1 MTGSGDDRDDVW
13 EPFADDDGDRT
24 DGDSREHSKGSDSS
38 DGPPATG
45 SDDAMTDS
53 NHDPTRSDDATTDS
67 SSEAA
72 GPEGSNDAGPSAGD
86 DDGGGLKPP
95 SADPDDAPSPE
106 PAAESDDY
114 DNPVAWF
121 FGTDQ
126 AVVASVREVLS
137 SVAMV
142 GVVAVLLFAISG
154 LWPPLVAIES
164 GSMEPHMYK
173 GDLVFVVDNGRFAPD
188 GNHEGV
194 VTYRQG
200 NPELEGAGADDAL
213 EGYWSF
219 GNHGNVIVFEPDGQ
233 EGTPI
238 IHRAHIYV
246 EEDEN
251 WYDEAN
257 PEYIGSADSCEELT
271 NCPADYDGYIT
282 KGDNNPRYD
291 QVGPNPRSDV
301 VKPEWVQGVAKVR
314 VPWLGCI
321 RLQLS
326 GTPCF

>member
-1 MTGSGDDRDDVW
+1 MTGSGDDRDDVR
-13 EPFADDDGDRT
+13 EPFADDDDRT
-24 DGDSREHSKGSDSS
+24 EDDSRDHSTGSDSS
-38 DGPPATG
+38 DGPPGAESDAT
-45 SDDAMTDS
+45 TDS
-53 NHDPTRSDDATTDS
+53 SRDPPGSDDATTDS
-67 SSEAA
+67 NH
-72 GPEGSNDAGPSAGD
+72 EGTRSGESDDATASAESD
-86 DDGGGLKPP
+86 SMEKLTPP
-95 SADPDDAPSPE
+95 SADPDDPPSPE
-106 PAAESDDY
+106 PAAESEDY

-121 FGTDQ
+121 FGTDD
-126 AVVASVREVLS
+126 AVVAGVREVLT
-137 SVAMV
+137 SVVMV
-142 GVVAVLLFAISG
+142 GLVAGLLFGVSG

-164 GSMEPHMYK
+164 GSMEPHMFK

-188 GNHEGV
+188 GSHEGV

-200 NPELEGAGADDAL
+200 NPELEGTGANEAL

-219 GNHGNVIVFEPDGQ
+219 GNHGNVIIFEPNGRR
-233 EGTPI
+233 GTPI

-257 PEYIGSADSCEELT
+257 PEYVGNADSCEELR
-271 NCPADYDGYIT
+271 NCPADHAGYIT

-301 VKPEWVQGVAKVR
+301 VKPGWVQGVAKVR

-321 RLQLS
+321 RLELS
-326 GTPCF
+326 GVSCL

>member
-1 MTGSGDDRDDVW
+1 MTESGDDPWESVGNGEGDGTGPSVRD
-13 EPFADDDGDRT
+13 
-24 DGDSREHSKGSDSS
+24 DSREE
-38 DGPPATG
+38 T
-45 SDDAMTDS
+45 
-53 NHDPTRSDDATTDS
+53 
-67 SSEAA
+67 
-72 GPEGSNDAGPSAGD
+72 
-86 DDGGGLKPP
+86 KPP
-95 SADPDDAPSPE
+95 SADRDDAPSPE
-106 PAAESDDY
+106 PVAENEDY

-121 FGTDQ
+121 LETDH

-142 GVVAVLLFAISG
+142 GLVAAVLFAISG

-188 GNHEGV
+188 GSHEGV

-219 GNHGNVIVFEPDGQ
+219 GSHGNVIVFDTDG
-233 EGTPI
+233 EGGTPI

-246 EEDEN
+246 EKDEN

-257 PEYIGSADSCEELT
+257 PEYIGNADSCEELR
-271 NCPADYDGYIT
+271 NCPADYEGYIT

-291 QVGPNPRSDV
+291 QVGPSPRSDV

-314 VPWLGCI
+314 IPWLGCI